1 MSTRAI
7 LTLGLALIFGVSA
20 AVLIRQAMF
29 PRITTAQGNV
39 ATVDVV
45 VAKSKI
51 GRGKPLSKELVTTQ
65 ATPKDA
71 VPEGV
76 FLASELESL
85 TGQVA
90 RVDLEAGEQIF
101 KSKVASRVSLS
112 TEISAGMLAFTIST
126 PSASSSNAGLL
137 QPEDRVN
144 VIFAPSS
151 SPSGSSTAT
160 LLHGMRIIAINR
172 EYLQRSPDDKSD
184 FEQVLSVTLEVSKDQ
199 SELLSWSQSRG
210 TLSLALLSQART
222 DSVDQRD
229 LTIADLEQNLASG
242 GDSPPLQTNPDTAA
256 TGPVGVTLLV
266 PARAIAAGEQISR
279 DTLMSVVRPPEEVP
293 EGALLEADMAE
304 VVGKQPLVALVRG
317 EPLFVSRFSQ
327 RRGSLSEFV
336 SPGKRAYR
344 IKSDAGRLVAG
355 DCVDI
360 IFTPEDVQR
369 PTNDINGTAQLESLT
384 LMAAI
389 RVIVVNDQPEGTN
402 KPMEAYESATTVV
415 LDVTP
420 QEVELLSW
428 AQRHG
433 KIDFAVVPLVQE
445 TENQVSM
452 SLTEL
457 KETLY
462 GKPVAPEVALSAAG
476 LNKGSGGVRVLV
488 NELRNRAFGQTE
500 LTLYP

>member
-20 AVLIRQAMF
+20 TVLIRQAMF
-29 PRITTAQGNV
+29 PGITAAQGKL

-51 GRGKPLSKELVTTQ
+51 GRGKPLGKELVTTQ
-65 ATPKDA
+65 ATPKDS

-76 FLASELESL
+76 FLASDLEAL

-126 PSASSSNAGLL
+126 PNASSSNAGLL
-137 QPEDRVN
+137 QPEDKVN
-144 VIFAPSS
+144 VIFAPSG

-184 FEQVLSVTLEVSKDQ
+184 FEQVLSVTLEVTKDQ

-210 TLSLALLSQART
+210 TLSLALLSQAGT
-222 DSVDQRD
+222 DSLDQRD
-229 LTIADLEQNLASG
+229 LTIADLQQNVGLG
-242 GDSPPLQTNPDTAA
+242 GDSPPSQTKPGNASTNPA
-256 TGPVGVTLLV
+256 GVTLLV
-266 PARAIAAGEQISR
+266 PSRAIAVGEQISQ

-317 EPLFVSRFSQ
+317 EPLFASRFSQ

-355 DCVDI
+355 DCVDV
-360 IFTPEDVQR
+360 IFTPDDVQR
-369 PTNDINGTAQLESLT
+369 STNDITGTTQLESLT
-384 LMAAI
+384 LMSAI

-433 KIDFAVVPLVQE
+433 KIDFAVVPLLQE
-445 TENQVSM
+445 TESQM
-452 SLTEL
+452 SITLAEL
-457 KETLY
+457 KETVY
-462 GKPVAPEVALSAAG
+462 GRPVVSQAVQSEPVLS
-476 LNKGSGGVRVLV
+476 KGSGSVTVLV

>member
-1 MSTRAI
+1 MSVRAI
-7 LTLGLALIFGVSA
+7 VTLGLALVFGISA

-29 PRITTAQGNV
+29 PRITAAQGSV
-39 ATVDVV
+39 AMVDVV
-45 VAKSKI
+45 VAKSKV
-51 GRGKPLSKELVTTQ
+51 GRGKPLSTELLSTQ
-65 ATPKDA
+65 AIPKDT

-76 FLASELESL
+76 FLATELESL

-112 TEISAGMLAFTIST
+112 SEISPGMLAFTIST

-144 VIFAPSS
+144 VIFAPS
-151 SPSGSSTAT
+151 GGQAGTSTAT
-160 LLHGMRIIAINR
+160 LLNGMRIIAINR
-172 EYLQRSPDDKSD
+172 EYLQRSPDDTSD
-184 FEQVLSVTLEVSKDQ
+184 FEQVLSVTLEVTKDQ

-210 TLSLALLSQART
+210 TLSLALLSRDGT
-222 DSVDQRD
+222 DSVTAQD
-229 LTIADLEQNLASG
+229 LTIADLQQNLEGS
-242 GDSPPLQTNPDTAA
+242 SPPSQTKLDKASTD
-256 TGPVGVTLLV
+256 PVGVTLLV
-266 PARAIAAGEQISR
+266 PARAIAAGEQISQ
-279 DTLMSVVRPPEEVP
+279 DTLMSVVRPAEEVP
-293 EGALLEADMAE
+293 EGALLQVDMEE
-304 VVGKQPLVALVRG
+304 VLGKQPLVALVRG
-317 EPLFVSRFSQ
+317 EPLFESRFSQ

-344 IKSDAGRLVAG
+344 IKSDAGRLVAE
-355 DCVDI
+355 DRVDVVL
-360 IFTPEDVQR
+360 TPQDTE
-369 PTNDINGTAQLESLT
+369 GYAALT
-384 LMAAI
+384 LMTAI

-433 KIDFAVVPLVQE
+433 TITFAVVPNLEE
-445 TENQVSM
+445 TDSQPSM
-452 SLTEL
+452 TLSEL
-457 KETLY
+457 KDRVL
-462 GKPVAPEVALSAAG
+462 GKSEVPAVVPPEPVVSQ
-476 LNKGSGGVRVLV
+476 GSGGVKVMV